1 MSSTTP
7 RPERARGSPRVPSRE
22 SMATVTAKPIP
33 LTTKAGVT
41 PKRAITSPPRPG
53 PTMRAALNDAEL
65 SATALATSP
74 RPTISA
80 TKDCRDGC
88 SSTLTSP
95 LMKASTATCQ
105 YSTRP
110 DATRAARIRARQP
123 RAVWVH
129 MRSRRLGRRSAR
141 APEAMEKSRMG
152 ANWREPMSP
161 SLNGDGVSWSTSHDC
176 ATVCIHDPV
185 CATN

>member
-1 MSSTTP
+1 M
-7 RPERARGSPRVPSRE
+7 
-22 SMATVTAKPIP
+22 I
-33 LTTKAGVT
+33 
-41 PKRAITSPPRPG
+41 
-53 PTMRAALNDAEL
+53 RAALKDAEFR
-65 SATALATSP
+65 ATALATSL

-80 TKDCRDGC
+80 TKDCRAGC
-88 SSTLTSP
+88 SSTLASP
-95 LMKASTATCQ
+95 LVKASTATCQ

-110 DATRAARIRARQP
+110 EATRAARIRARPP

-152 ANWREPMSP
+152 ANWRDPMSP
-161 SLNGDGVSWSTSHDC
+161 SLNGDGLIWSTSQDC

-185 CATN
+185 CATNWAAKKRRKSGWRSARSPMGSDIAAA